1 MAVILITGY
10 VPHSKINTR
19 VLAAYLE
26 NYPNIEIK
34 NKLISGFTHGF
45 SIRCHSMPGQRTLPE
60 NNKNVLDKPEV
71 VQQMVDDEIR
81 LGRMLGPYNYPP
93 LPNLICSPLN
103 LVPKAGDSSKYHLIH
118 NLAHPYNRNSV
129 NVNIPDS
136 EATVSYLKFDE
147 VIKLA
152 LKHGPGA
159 VASKVDYD
167 SAFRLFPIIVDDLC
181 LLGFTLNDRY
191 YINSS
196 MAIGSCSSCK
206 IFEEFAVAM

>member
-10 VPHSKINTR
+10 IPHSKINTR

-26 NYPNIEIK
+26 NYPKIEIK
-34 NKLISGFTHGF
+34 NKLISRFTHGF
-45 SIRCHSMPGQRTLPE
+45 SIRCHSMPDQRTPPE

-81 LGRMLGPYNYPP
+81 LGHMLGLYHYPP

-103 LVPKAGDSSKYHLIH
+103 LVLKAGDSSKYHLIH
-118 NLAHPYNRNSV
+118 NLVNPYDENSV
-129 NVNIPDS
+129 NANIPDS
-136 EATVSYLKFDE
+136 KATVSYLKFDE
-147 VIKLA
+147 VVKLA

-159 VASKVDYD
+159 VASKVNYD

-181 LLGFTLNDRY
+181 LLGFMLNDR
-191 YINSS
+191 
-196 MAIGSCSSCK
+196 
-206 IFEEFAVAM
+206 